1 MSFND
6 EELHRTR
13 IYYGPRCKAINDR
26 RTKLCEMQ
34 KPSL

>member
-13 IYYGPRCKAINDR
+13 IYYGARCKTINDG